1 MPINSHAARRETG
14 TGELVDTE
22 LSDVSTQERS
32 RALRVVRTRHCQFLR
47 SVNFTAK
54 DLPSQDPCFQLPS
67 MPLHLIAMLIDTSEE
82 VRPAMHVQ
90 HDSVPFVNHPR
101 S

>member
-22 LSDVSTQERS
+22 LSDVSIQEKRG

-54 DLPSQDPCFQLPS
+54 DLPS
-67 MPLHLIAMLIDTSEE
+67 
-82 VRPAMHVQ
+82 
-90 HDSVPFVNHPR
+90 
-101 S
+101 